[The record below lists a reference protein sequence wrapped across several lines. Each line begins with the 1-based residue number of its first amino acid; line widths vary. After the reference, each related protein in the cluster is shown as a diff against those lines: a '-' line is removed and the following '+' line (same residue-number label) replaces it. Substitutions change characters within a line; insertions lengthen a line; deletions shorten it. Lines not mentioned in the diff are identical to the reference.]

1 MNGSPVN
8 LGRQVQIGLWLI
20 TLQSEFCPQIP
31 VHGLEHFWFIH
42 ASSYLHSELTIHSG
56 LHAGGV
62 PINVGKH
69 EHIAWLLL
77 DLHWLFG
84 PQGVG

>member
-20 TLQSEFCPQIP
+20 TLQSAFCPQIP
-31 VHGLEHFWFIH
+31 IHGLEHFCFIH
-42 ASSYLHSELTIHSG
+42 ASWLLHSELMIHSG
-56 LHAGGV
+56 RHPGGL

-69 EHIAWLLL
+69 EQIAWLFI

-84 PQGVG
+84 PQGDG